1 MTTSFELPTV
11 IISLPTSHFSN
22 CLRVD
27 TSGDVIYCHYLDHAP
42 GNGNNGGDNANGN
55 NLQGAGGDNANV
67 NNPQGAGG
75 NNANVNNPEGAEDD
89 DDDAN
94 GNNPQGAGGNNANV
108 NNLQG
113 AGGDNANVNNP
124 QGAGGNN
131 ANVNNPQGADDD
143 DDANG
148 NNPQGAGGNNA
159 NVNNPH
165 GAEDDDDDDSD
176 DDEDDD
182 DNDKDDGDDNDDDDD
197 EDDANPQGVHG
208 NNLQEDDDLHGDDV
222 ADDTVN
228 RGEADGE
235 GQPPPGEIWIGIP
248 EGVKVE
254 NDTDDD
260 FEDSGNF
267 DATDTDTFYDAVGD
281 DLMKDNMPKLVTPE
295 HKVPQTVSFTPRSK
309 KPSERSSSH
318 RSNGEVKKSNDRTK
332 KGINLADKKPMRNAP
347 AIVAPGGSWCL
358 PRTQRKRQVED
369 GVQTH

>member
-1 MTTSFELPTV
+1 MTTSFELPTIMLLGMATMV
-11 IISLPTSHFSN
+11 ATMPMAIICKELVATMPMSTIRKVLVATMPMSTTQKG
-22 CLRVD
+22 LRMMMMMPMETILKVLVA
-27 TSGDVIYCHYLDHAP
+27 TMPMSTIYKELVATMPMSTIRKVLVATMPMSTTHKELMMMMMPMATILKVLVATMPMSTIHTELKMMMMMIVMMMRMMMITIRMMVMTMMMMMMMMMVMMMMMMPIHKEFMATICR
-42 GNGNNGGDNANGN
+42 
-55 NLQGAGGDNANV
+55 
-67 NNPQGAGG
+67 
-75 NNANVNNPEGAEDD
+75 
-89 DDDAN
+89 
-94 GNNPQGAGGNNANV
+94 
-108 NNLQG
+108 
-113 AGGDNANVNNP
+113 
-124 QGAGGNN
+124 
-131 ANVNNPQGADDD
+131 
-143 DDANG
+143 
-148 NNPQGAGGNNA
+148 
-159 NVNNPH
+159 
-165 GAEDDDDDDSD
+165 
-176 DDEDDD
+176 
-182 DNDKDDGDDNDDDDD
+182 K
-197 EDDANPQGVHG
+197 
-208 NNLQEDDDLHGDDV
+208 EDDDLHGDDV

-309 KPSERSSSH
+309 PSERSSSH